1 MSSYV
6 EDTFSLTLKTPA
18 SGLIKGVES
27 RVSTAPGQSSLG
39 WLGSRGQGLLC
50 LGHAAGGCA
59 S

>member
-18 SGLIKGVES
+18 SGLIRGVES

-39 WLGSRGQGLLC
+39 WLGSRGQGLLIV
-50 LGHAAGGCA
+50 
-59 S
+59 